1 MGELGSL
8 TGKIIFVFTD
18 LVKKV
23 TFRPTGRLYRMASS
37 KLTYLDV
44 ILYWSFRI
52 GIRCRD
58 ADVKILDITPP
69 IMDEPGRTSRI
80 AMTKRQLL
88 ESIHQH
94 IVMELANLALED

>member
-1 MGELGSL
+1 M
-8 TGKIIFVFTD
+8 TD
-18 LVKKV
+18 YHEHNWHSEKL
-23 TFRPTGRLYRMASS
+23 PTWCVVEAYRRDDQ
-37 KLTYLDV
+37 YD
-44 ILYWSFRI
+44 WSFRI

-69 IMDEPGRTSRI
+69 IMEEPGRTSRI

-94 IVMELANLALED
+94 IVMELAKLALED

>member
-1 MGELGSL
+1 VWCAVES
-8 TGKIIFVFTD
+8 
-18 LVKKV
+18 
-23 TFRPTGRLYRMASS
+23 YRRADQ
-37 KLTYLDV
+37 YD
-44 ILYWSFRI
+44 WSFRI

-94 IVMELANLALED
+94 VVMELANLALED

>member
-1 MGELGSL
+1 M
-8 TGKIIFVFTD
+8 TD
-18 LVKKV
+18 YHEHNWHSEKL
-23 TFRPTGRLYRMASS
+23 PTWCAVEAYRRERH
-37 KLTYLDV
+37 YD
-44 ILYWSFRI
+44 WSFRI

-69 IMDEPGRTSRI
+69 IIAEPGRTPRI

-94 IVMELANLALED
+94 VVMELANLALED

>member
-1 MGELGSL
+1 MSSYHDRNWHSEKL
-8 TGKIIFVFTD
+8 
-18 LVKKV
+18 
-23 TFRPTGRLYRMASS
+23 PTWCAVEAYRREGQ
-37 KLTYLDV
+37 YD
-44 ILYWSFRI
+44 WSFRI

-69 IMDEPGRTSRI
+69 IMEEPGRTPRI

-94 IVMELANLALED
+94 VVMELANLALED

>member
-1 MGELGSL
+1 MSVYKADNWYGETLPVWCAVES
-8 TGKIIFVFTD
+8 
-18 LVKKV
+18 
-23 TFRPTGRLYRMASS
+23 YRRADQ
-37 KLTYLDV
+37 YD
-44 ILYWSFRI
+44 WSFRI

-58 ADVKILDITPP
+58 EDVKILDITPP

>member
-1 MGELGSL
+1 M
-8 TGKIIFVFTD
+8 TD
-18 LVKKV
+18 YHEHNWHSEKL
-23 TFRPTGRLYRMASS
+23 PTWCAVEAYRRDDQ
-37 KLTYLDV
+37 YD
-44 ILYWSFRI
+44 WSFRI

-69 IMDEPGRTSRI
+69 IIDEPGRTPRI

-94 IVMELANLALED
+94 VVMQLANLALED